1 MSHQSPSR
9 PPRYSTLSLAP
20 IPVYPNA
27 AELEIDTDSIV
38 SRNDHS
44 REAFEFCLESSFSSA
59 SSRHAW
65 ATLRLWSVVPR
76 SSQRPRYISGENVEG
91 SVILDLKRPQMI
103 HSVVV
108 LDKEG
113 RTHPTPQTVLQRGI
127 NANVMY
133 EVVVKINSGL
143 LHTKQRIN
151 ANVLYVPVLRAPP
164 LPVLRASAYFNGASS
179 LVGPVE
185 DRRGWFAL
193 PPSYFRVSTTKD
205 ITSSTTDIKCTAF
218 IANPAAYTR
227 GTVIPCHLICELL
240 GEDPFGQY
248 TGSSSIL
255 NLLTSRKSPI
265 SLRLLQNVRYSQDPQ
280 RIAPTGR
287 FVKAGQSSQDKE
299 ERTVHLKEVGEAVWW
314 KPVSNTAPSPATPG
328 KSSLEGEIHLD
339 AGLLPSTD
347 VPFLEVSVSRNSM
360 LELLVANVEL
370 LF

>member
-1 MSHQSPSR
+1 
-9 PPRYSTLSLAP
+9 
-20 IPVYPNA
+20 
-27 AELEIDTDSIV
+27 
-38 SRNDHS
+38 
-44 REAFEFCLESSFSSA
+44 
-59 SSRHAW
+59 
-65 ATLRLWSVVPR
+65 
-76 SSQRPRYISGENVEG
+76 
-91 SVILDLKRPQMI
+91 
-103 HSVVV
+103 
-108 LDKEG
+108 
-113 RTHPTPQTVLQRGI
+113 
-127 NANVMY
+127 MY

-164 LPVLRASAYFNGASS
+164 LPLLRASAYFNGASS

-205 ITSSTTDIKCTAF
+205 TTPSTADIKCTAF

-240 GEDPFGQY
+240 GEDPHGQY
-248 TGSSSIL
+248 TGSSSSSIL

-265 SLRLLQNVRYSQDPQ
+265 LLKLLQNVRYSQDPQ

-314 KPVSNTAPSPATPG
+314 KPVSNDAPSSATPG

-347 VPFLEVSVSRNSM
+347 VPFLEVSYTVSLSFSPQEGLDIQPLTPQGRSSK
-360 LELLVANVEL
+360 LSSAIVKIGTAHDVESPIPVPFTL
-370 LF
+370 RPAPKKRDLSTVETIPYFGRARVTGI

>member
-1 MSHQSPSR
+1 
-9 PPRYSTLSLAP
+9 
-20 IPVYPNA
+20 
-27 AELEIDTDSIV
+27 
-38 SRNDHS
+38 
-44 REAFEFCLESSFSSA
+44 
-59 SSRHAW
+59 
-65 ATLRLWSVVPR
+65 
-76 SSQRPRYISGENVEG
+76 
-91 SVILDLKRPQMI
+91 
-103 HSVVV
+103 
-108 LDKEG
+108 
-113 RTHPTPQTVLQRGI
+113 
-127 NANVMY
+127 MY

-164 LPVLRASAYFNGASS
+164 LPLLRASAYFNGASS

-205 ITSSTTDIKCTAF
+205 TTPSTADIKCTAF

-240 GEDPFGQY
+240 GEDPHGQY
-248 TGSSSIL
+248 TGSSSSSIL

-265 SLRLLQNVRYSQDPQ
+265 LLKLLQNVRYSQDPQ

-314 KPVSNTAPSPATPG
+314 KPVLNDAPSSATPG

-347 VPFLEVSVSRNSM
+347 VSFLEVSNTKAVTRFDGVSLDSVKFKGIDP
-360 LELLVANVEL
+360 LPGQILLYSVGRSTYCPTHQLGRVTMHHRTTQQGMPPPPAPDASIKQ
-370 LF
+370 